1 MPLCNRADGLAEART
16 AATKRA
22 HYQKCLCKCLRGS
35 WQGVQSPKLP
45 MVRQLTESPRA
56 DLTAWHTHAAPR
68 WYTAEALL
76 KQQQQPGAPLPPWVT
91 HVVAGVS
98 PGENSNQPQPQAAA
112 AHGVAAL
119 GAAAAASAG
128 PSSGLLLDPSAPSVE
143 EARWRDH
150 QAGLR
155 NAGCAPAGAPPL
167 APPLAQLQSAAS
179 TGPAGSP
186 GAFGAALQLGSFGAG
201 VSGPAAPGLAAAASV
216 PSGLG
221 GASVWGSP
229 AGTALGW
236 EAGAAGQD
244 MDEGAEQAGCEGLFA
259 CMYATA
265 QASVAS
271 PEEMRVVQQAS
282 YATGQQVQPYWL
294 LGAGA

>member
-1 MPLCNRADGLAEART
+1 MHALLRLSSRT
-16 AATKRA
+16 TTLQPRE
-22 HYQKCLCKCLRGS
+22 GS
-35 WQGVQSPKLP
+35 AQACSFSSPP
-45 MVRQLTESPRA
+45 CHACMSCVDRCVCT
-56 DLTAWHTHAAPR
+56 HTAPR
-68 WYTAEALL
+68 WYTTEALL
-76 KQQQQPGAPLPPWVT
+76 KQQQQPGAPLPAWVT
-91 HVVAGVS
+91 HVVVGVP
-98 PGENSNQPQPQAAA
+98 PGESNHSQPQAAA
-112 AHGVAAL
+112 AHGGFSTPVS
-119 GAAAAASAG
+119 ASAG

-155 NAGCAPAGAPPL
+155 NAGCGPAGAAPLTPPG
-167 APPLAQLQSAAS
+167 QLQSAAS
-179 TGPAGSP
+179 TGAAGSS
-186 GAFGAALQLGSFGAG
+186 GAFGAALQLGSFGGG
-201 VSGPAAPGLAAAASV
+201 VPGTPAQGLAASASL
-216 PSGLG
+216 PLGLG
-221 GASVWGSP
+221 GASGWGGA

-244 MDEGAEQAGCEGLFA
+244 MDESVELAGCEGLFA
-259 CMYATA
+259 CMYATP